1 MSLTYQDPSIDHDE
15 SVRLLASGAQEN
27 VICALISIGLN
38 EPDGSWA
45 EEICAKYLSS
55 ETEAIAASAI
65 TALGHIARRHG
76 RLNTETV
83 LPALENVRR
92 RMPSLQGVIEDTIDD
107 IEMFT

>member
-1 MSLTYQDPSIDHDE
+1 MW
-15 SVRLLASGAQEN
+15 AQSF
-27 VICALISIGLN
+27 CFQ
-38 EPDGSWA
+38 
-45 EEICAKYLSS
+45 YLSS
-55 ETEAIAASAI
+55 KTEAIAASAI

>member
-15 SVRLLASGAQEN
+15 SIRLLASGAQEN

-38 EPDGSWA
+38 EADGNWA
-45 EEICAKYLSS
+45 QQICFQYLSS
-55 ETEAIAASAI
+55 ETESIAGSAI

-76 RLNTETV
+76 RLDTETI
-83 LPALENVRR
+83 LPALENLKR

>member
-1 MSLTYQDPSIDHDE
+1 MSLIYQDSSISRD
-15 SVRLLASGAQEN
+15 VAMRLIASGVAEN
-27 VICALISIGLN
+27 MAAGLVSIGMS
-38 EPDGSWA
+38 EEDPMWA
-45 EEICAKYLSS
+45 QSFCFQYLSS
-55 ETEAIAASAI
+55 KTEAIAASAI

>member
-15 SVRLLASGAQEN
+15 SIRLLASGAQEN
-27 VICALISIGLN
+27 VIRALISIGLN
-38 EPDGSWA
+38 EPDGNWA
-45 EEICAKYLSS
+45 QQICFQHLSS

-76 RLNTETV
+76 RLDTETI
-83 LPALENVRR
+83 LPELENLKR